1 MRGTGELAALLAQ
14 RFKKACER
22 HGFNSRERNRE
33 LDKTRFRRLERSGQM
48 SLFDDEERATRNEER

>member
-22 HGFNSRERNRE
+22 HGFNSRVRNRE
-33 LDKTRFRRLERSGQM
+33 LDTTRFRRPERSGQLA
-48 SLFDDEERATRNEER
+48 LFADE